1 MGNFCNDKGCPFR
14 FFNPSMMI
22 RLSVISLLFIATQY
36 VLLASNGHSQ
46 IVKTACEKGRDT
58 LDNNG
63 FRLIFIQQDA
73 NFDTAVATRL
83 KETFFAVYP
92 VLVETFN
99 SDAVHQV
106 VLTVDTAYKGVAYAH
121 DGRVVISQDWL
132 EKKPH
137 DVDVV
142 THEVMHIVQ
151 AYPAGS
157 EPGWLVEGIA
167 DYVRHKYGVDNAG
180 AGWSLPHLQDDHHY
194 TNSYR
199 VTARF
204 LNWIESDHKAGFVKA
219 LDSAMRSRTYT
230 EDIWKSETGLDLG
243 ALWAAYVEHD
253 R

>member
-1 MGNFCNDKGCPFR
+1 MTR
-14 FFNPSMMI
+14 FSI
-22 RLSVISLLFIATQY
+22 ISLLLIAFQH
-36 VLLASNGHSQ
+36 VVFAGNDLSQ
-46 IVKTACEKGRDT
+46 IVETAHEKGRVDT
-58 LDNNG
+58 LANDG
-63 FRLIFIQQDA
+63 FELIFVQQDA
-73 NFDTAVATRL
+73 DFDPHVATRL

-106 VLTVDTAYKGVAYAH
+106 ILTVDTAYKGVAYAH
-121 DGRVVISQDWL
+121 DGRVVISQAWL
-132 EKKPH
+132 ERMPG

-151 AYPAGS
+151 AYPADS

-167 DYVRHKYGVDNAG
+167 DYVRHQYGVDNAG
-180 AGWSLPHLQDDHHY
+180 AGWSLPDLQDDHHY

-204 LNWIESDHKAGFVKA
+204 LDWIENTRKTGFVKI
-219 LDSAMRSRTYT
+219 LDRAMRTRTYT
-230 EDIWKSETGLDLG
+230 EGIWKSETGLDLPG
-243 ALWAAYVEHD
+243 LWAAYVANY